1 MKNKNI
7 VIGYRVEIRPQGER
21 LYTEPVGFYETRE
34 QAKAAANRC
43 PLLDGDQI
51 RIKTIFTL

>member
-1 MKNKNI
+1 MKKNLI
-7 VIGYRVEIRPQGER
+7 VGYRVEIRPQGEKV
-21 LYTEPVGFYETRE
+21 YNEIFGFYETRE